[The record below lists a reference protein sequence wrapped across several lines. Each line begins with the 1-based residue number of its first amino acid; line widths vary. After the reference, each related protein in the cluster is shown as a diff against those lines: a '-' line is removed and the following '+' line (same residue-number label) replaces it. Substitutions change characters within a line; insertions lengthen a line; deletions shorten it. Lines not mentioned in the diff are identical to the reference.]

1 MSILVRFG
9 KYKAFLRRGEWKC
22 ASRDLEDR
30 LNSVTRDWIQETGG
44 PPLEDHDHERTA
56 AEEIARRLDGRIA
69 MRVAPSPRRTRA
81 IYISRRQLDF
91 DFS

>member
-1 MSILVRFG
+1 VRFG
-9 KYKAFLRRGEWKC
+9 KHKAFLRRGEWVC
-22 ASRDLEDR
+22 ADGDMEDH
-30 LNSVTRDWIQETGG
+30 LNEITTKWIRETGG
-44 PPLEDHDHERTA
+44 PPIEDADHERSV

-81 IYISRRQLDF
+81 IYIGRRQLDF